1 MNQRILELLVSPET
15 ITETDLSPLEKE
27 IQTYPYVQSIRALHL
42 YGTYLFKKEDFQK
55 VLSETAAYTTDKKIL
70 YQLINKNQVKTEP
83 VPFREPV
90 TEEKK
95 TETLPVSEAAKEEQI
110 PDSEIQNTASC
121 KVRVAHKPVYIND
134 EKNRILFKGE
144 EDFMNTSTEE
154 IPLKSDT
161 EKIPTSEEK
170 TESASYEN
178 KISEEAV
185 SGNSGETVLKEETS
199 AELSFQAMDAF
210 LPEVKIEK
218 KSAGYNI
225 ISPVKASSSK
235 HEDEM
240 KKLIEMVETQMKTNK
255 KQRKEEPEND
265 VQAGSEINFAE
276 SYDSVPEKKEE
287 PVSVSEPE
295 NPAVSEISEEKT
307 IEEQREWK
315 PISFEPNIPDALL
328 AKKTEPQPVSPEPL
342 QEQEPK
348 SEEHKTET
356 AEERPVINVSFFS
369 SKSEILPAD
378 IVEET
383 AEEQQNSNVPDFINT
398 WQSWLKID
406 RSEQKKEEPL
416 SIEEIK
422 SRAIDKFIET
432 EPKISQLRED
442 AAYAVKEKSSD
453 ISHLMTETLA
463 KLYVEQKLYSKA
475 INAYKVLI
483 EKHPE
488 KTEVFTEKIE
498 EIKQLRAGK

>member
-1 MNQRILELLVSPET
+1 MMNQRILELLVSPET

-83 VPFREPV
+83 VPFRESV
-90 TEEKK
+90 AEDKK
-95 TETLPVSEAAKEEQI
+95 TEALPISEIAKEEQI

-121 KVRVAHKPVYIND
+121 KMRTAHEPVFING

-144 EDFMNTSTEE
+144 EDFMNTSIEE
-154 IPLKSDT
+154 TASD
-161 EKIPTSEEK
+161 
-170 TESASYEN
+170 
-178 KISEEAV
+178 
-185 SGNSGETVLKEETS
+185 NSCETVIKEETS
-199 AELSFQAMDAF
+199 TELSFQAMDAF

-218 KSAGYNI
+218 KSAEYNV

-235 HEDEM
+235 HEHEM
-240 KKLIEMVETQMKTNK
+240 KKLIEMVEMQMKTNK
-255 KQRKEEPEND
+255 KTQKEEPKED
-265 VQAGSEINFAE
+265 DIQAGSEINFAE
-276 SYDSVPEKKEE
+276 SYDIVPEKKEE
-287 PVSVSEPE
+287 LVSVSEPE
-295 NPAVSEISEEKT
+295 NPAVSKISEEKT
-307 IEEQREWK
+307 IKDQKEWK

-328 AKKTEPQPVSPEPL
+328 AKKIEAKPISTEPLE
-342 QEQEPK
+342 EQ
-348 SEEHKTET
+348 KTET
-356 AEERPVINVSFFS
+356 TEERPIINMSFFS
-369 SKSEILPAD
+369 SENEILPTN
-378 IVEET
+378 IVKKITEEQPK
-383 AEEQQNSNVPDFINT
+383 EPEIQQNSNIPNFINT

-442 AAYAVKEKSSD
+442 AAYNVKEKSND

-463 KLYVEQKLYSKA
+463 KLYIEQKLYSKA
-475 INAYKVLI
+475 IKAYEILKG
-483 EKHPE
+483 KHPE
-488 KTEVFTEKIE
+488 KTDYFEEKIK
-498 EIKQLRAGK
+498 EIKSTK